1 MWKKFLLIIK
11 FFLFLLKKG
20 CDSVVK
26 FIKEL
31 FPYIVIFVVVVLIRS
46 YIVTPVIVR
55 GDSMDDTLEDGQVLF
70 LSKISYKMHDIKRF
84 DIIVI
89 EDIDGDLIIKR
100 VIGLPGDDVSYMDNK
115 LYINGKVVEDN
126 FGIGDT
132 SDFTLDDICDINND
146 KCDGEIPDGKYLAL
160 GDNRE
165 VSADSR
171 VKGLFDSNQI
181 LGKATLRVWPLTKI
195 KVVK

>member
-1 MWKKFLLIIK
+1 M
-11 FFLFLLKKG
+11 
-20 CDSVVK
+20 VK

-55 GDSMDDTLEDGQVLF
+55 GDSMDNTLEDGQVLF

-146 KCDGEIPDGKYLAL
+146 K
-160 GDNRE
+160 NN
-165 VSADSR
+165 V
-171 VKGLFDSNQI
+171 
-181 LGKATLRVWPLTKI
+181 TKNTN
-195 KVVK
+195 

>member
-1 MWKKFLLIIK
+1 M
-11 FFLFLLKKG
+11 
-20 CDSVVK
+20 VK

-89 EDIDGDLIIKR
+89 EDIETKLNEII
-100 VIGLPGDDVSYMDNK
+100 D
-115 LYINGKVVEDN
+115 YINKKEG
-126 FGIGDT
+126 
-132 SDFTLDDICDINND
+132 
-146 KCDGEIPDGKYLAL
+146 
-160 GDNRE
+160 
-165 VSADSR
+165 
-171 VKGLFDSNQI
+171 
-181 LGKATLRVWPLTKI
+181 
-195 KVVK
+195 

>member
-1 MWKKFLLIIK
+1 M
-11 FFLFLLKKG
+11 
-20 CDSVVK
+20 VK

-100 VIGLPGDDVSYMDNK
+100 VIGLPSDDVSYMDNK

-160 GDNRE
+160 DDNRE